1 MTLSTF
7 HVILIVS
14 ENAKIGTRC
23 PVLCQLL
30 RQEQYFYRNY
40 GKLYRLFVLSRYFNF
55 IIFQTKPSLC
65 PNHQAFLFCSCKYY
79 VWFEKRTNKGY
90 LPLQNFRMKQAQQV
104 LSMIFFY
111 IWRNQCYT
119 FLLSWCFNKIE
130 ILCHSVCTS
139 ILFKCIMST
148 LESFQWW
155 HLTKIL
161 RFLRGSL
168 TNHILVKYWFGN
180 FGFFNTMCSN
190 LKCVVTYFI

>member
-1 MTLSTF
+1 MLTTKIDTF
-7 HVILIVS
+7 NI
-14 ENAKIGTRC
+14 TRHYKC
-23 PVLCQLL
+23 LGERKNWDSVPCFVPTAAA
-30 RQEQYFYRNY
+30 RTIFSS
-40 GKLYRLFVLSRYFNF
+40 KLWETISPIRFSRYLNS
-55 IIFQTKPSLC
+55 IIFRTKSSLC

-139 ILFKCIMST
+139 ILFKCIMSA
-148 LESFQWW
+148 LESFQW
-155 HLTKIL
+155 
-161 RFLRGSL
+161 
-168 TNHILVKYWFGN
+168 
-180 FGFFNTMCSN
+180 
-190 LKCVVTYFI
+190 